1 MKKLYLKSRTRSN
14 ITARNETTIF
24 FLSKCFTFHDRFGN
38 TDHFELAH
46 VSARKVTFYL
56 SRASKL
62 MLVPRKKAHRSFVNA
77 SRCLARVKQV
87 REAFATRPD
96 CRYNNSPFLWLW
108 SCYTISYRINWRAHY
123 CGYAPIETH
132 SWSCF
137 LRSLSNDYISKKYYK
152 NLFFVLPYSYLLFF
166 FFLLL
171 LTSTRGI
178 RHVISPSEIL
188 YTTSLTK
195 RDVSFA
201 CSKIEKPEKRSHSI
215 FFTRYEN
222 YLQQTDT
229 TRSVSPFWRTV
240 SR

>member
-1 MKKLYLKSRTRSN
+1 
-14 ITARNETTIF
+14 
-24 FLSKCFTFHDRFGN
+24 
-38 TDHFELAH
+38 
-46 VSARKVTFYL
+46 
-56 SRASKL
+56 

-96 CRYNNSPFLWLW
+96 CRYNDSPFLWLW
-108 SCYTISYRINWRAHY
+108 SCYTISYRINWRAYH

-132 SWSCF
+132 SWPCF
-137 LRSLSNDYISKKYYK
+137 LRSLTNDYVFKKYYK
-152 NLFFVLPYSYLLFF
+152 NLFFVIPHSYSFF
-166 FFLLL
+166 LFLLL

-201 CSKIEKPEKRSHSI
+201 CGKIEKSEKWSHSI
-215 FFTRYEN
+215 FSRDMRITLNKLIRRVP
-222 YLQQTDT
+222 YLRFGKDCRDKLITSGIIDH
-229 TRSVSPFWRTV
+229 
-240 SR
+240 SRQFIAQISDSGTNDLLSQRVDI